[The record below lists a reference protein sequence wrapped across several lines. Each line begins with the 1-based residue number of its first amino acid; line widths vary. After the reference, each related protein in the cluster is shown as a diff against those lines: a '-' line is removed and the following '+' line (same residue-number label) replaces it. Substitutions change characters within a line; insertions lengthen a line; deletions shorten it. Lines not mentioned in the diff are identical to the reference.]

1 MMKTRSLKAFPTLYS
16 RAHTQKPLCPRF
28 LKLSWVAEVVLGS
41 DFASLLPTTTGR
53 PVGIVPGNL
62 VSIPSHHYH
71 TISALPVSPLKSVR
85 LSTIRDESVREV
97 IVSMFG
103 TCGGGLT
110 VPEVSR
116 VDQLREAPGATLSF
130 FLASAAWKRT
140 GGHLPHPPSSALPF
154 PPTYR
159 FSWPYSS
166 QVGPL
171 FGDK

>member
-16 RAHTQKPLCPRF
+16 RAHTRNPSVQG
-28 LKLSWVAEVVLGS
+28 SSSYLGLPTWYLGATS
-41 DFASLLPTTTGR
+41 RPFSPTTTGR
-53 PVGIVPGNL
+53 QAGIAPGNL
-62 VSIPSHHYH
+62 VSILSHHYH
-71 TISALPVSPLKSVR
+71 TISAFPVSPLKSVH
-85 LSTIRDESVREV
+85 LSTIRDESVRVV
-97 IVSMFG
+97 IVSMSG
-103 TCGGGLT
+103 TCGGCLT

-116 VDQLREAPGATLSF
+116 VDQLREAPGVTLSF